1 MIDPIRPVT
10 DAELETYDRDG
21 VVVLRDICPLDW
33 VDEFRDTLDEVFNRS
48 TDVGR
53 EGLDTGASRA
63 GSRSDIADRVR
74 GLLKRHDASSLA
86 VEPDRI
92 PEGRNIVETDACG
105 WHAGIRNLHVTG
117 PLPAVVAAL
126 SRSNRVNLY
135 SDQLFLKEPGAARL
149 ALGASQD
156 VLDDLGA
163 VSELQKVAGVGQH
176 VDRCVHSLSPRAT
189 PLLVEAVV
197 LSAPDEVRGLVPV
210 EQHPV
215 VQGLRGAVAAV
226 VVADGDG
233 EREPAGAVESL
244 VRKAAEGRGE
254 SRVPQGSFAFEVWFD
269 AGFDRRNHIA

>member
-21 VVVLRDICPLDW
+21 VAVLRDICPLDW

-105 WHAGIRNLHVTG
+105 WHADIRNLHVTG

-135 SDQLFLKEPGAARL
+135 SDQLFLKEPGSARL
-149 ALGASQD
+149 
-156 VLDDLGA
+156 DD
-163 VSELQKVAGVGQH
+163 
-176 VDRCVHSLSPRAT
+176 
-189 PLLVEAVV
+189 
-197 LSAPDEVRGLVPV
+197 
-210 EQHPV
+210 
-215 VQGLRGAVAAV
+215 
-226 VVADGDG
+226 
-233 EREPAGAVESL
+233 
-244 VRKAAEGRGE
+244 
-254 SRVPQGSFAFEVWFD
+254 
-269 AGFDRRNHIA
+269 